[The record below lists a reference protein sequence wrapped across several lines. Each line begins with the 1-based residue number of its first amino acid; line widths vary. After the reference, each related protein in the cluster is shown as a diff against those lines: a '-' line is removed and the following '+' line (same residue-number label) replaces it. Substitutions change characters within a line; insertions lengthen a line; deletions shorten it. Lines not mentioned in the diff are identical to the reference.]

1 MLLFFS
7 YYTKRA
13 KKSSQLQSNRNDQP
27 NPIYEE
33 VNSDYGYSVCRP
45 LHGQRE
51 KHDNLP
57 SRVIGENCQK
67 FIKDKDF
74 QQETNVAYGI
84 SQTLITS
91 KLQSNRN
98 DQPNLV
104 YEEVSSDYG
113 YSVCKPL
120 HGQREKHDNLPSR
133 VIGENC
139 HKFVK
144 DEDFQQETNVAY
156 GISQTL
162 ITSSLVDG
170 NSGESNPGEGND
182 EIKSQMFISRRRK

>member
-13 KKSSQLQSNRNDQP
+13 KKFSQLQSNRNDQP
-27 NPIYEE
+27 NPVYEE
-33 VNSDYGYSVCRP
+33 VDSDYGYS
-45 LHGQRE
+45 
-51 KHDNLP
+51 
-57 SRVIGENCQK
+57 I
-67 FIKDKDF
+67 
-74 QQETNVAYGI
+74 
-84 SQTLITS
+84 
-91 KLQSNRN
+91 
-98 DQPNLV
+98 
-104 YEEVSSDYG
+104 
-113 YSVCKPL
+113 CKPL
-120 HGQREKHDNLPSR
+120 HGQGEKHNNLPSR

-182 EIKSQMFISRRRK
+182 EIKSQDVHIQKEEVKDITSKSCEIDVSSLNSEGY